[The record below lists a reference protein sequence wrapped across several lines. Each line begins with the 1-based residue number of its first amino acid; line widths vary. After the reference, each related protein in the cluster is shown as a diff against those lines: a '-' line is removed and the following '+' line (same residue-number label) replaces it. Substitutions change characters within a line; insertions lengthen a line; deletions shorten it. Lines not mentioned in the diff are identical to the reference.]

1 MQLDFLARGPQGIT
15 TSSGYSTAQRPILN
29 ETPKVQVESGPR
41 KPDTTKPPV
50 GYDSHEQ
57 TDDVYSDIDRNPQ
70 QRNLHAQVS
79 KQLERYQRRERGD
92 SGQNTGHNTADFR
105 PSRR

>member
-1 MQLDFLARGPQGIT
+1 MARGPQGIT
-15 TSSGYSTAQRPILN
+15 TSSGYSTAQQPILN
-29 ETPKVQVESGPR
+29 QSPKIQKESVSR
-41 KPDTTKPPV
+41 KTNITKPPA

-57 TDDVYSDIDRNPQ
+57 SDGVYSDIDRNPQ
-70 QRNLHAQVS
+70 QLNLHTQVS

-92 SGQNTGHNTADFR
+92 SGQNIGQNTANFR